1 MDIEHA
7 YAPPYSSA
15 KDPVNMAGFVGENIL
30 KGITKP
36 FQWHEFKDMDP
47 SIVVLDVREPMERE
61 MGFIEGSINIPLH
74 EIRERLDEIPK
85 DKELYVSCQVG
96 LRGYLAARILKQHGY
111 NVKNLDG
118 GYKTYSDVYGAPEA
132 AGCAYVDD
140 AGEMHIA
147 DHNIDSFTGSTSPD
161 LTVDARGLQCPGP
174 IAQVYAAVSTME
186 NGQMLEVLAT
196 DPGFSKDISA
206 WCKKTGNTLISSE
219 FDKTHFRTLLRKG
232 TDTPRVAPALGA
244 TNAPVVNEKNGA
256 TMVVFSGDLDK
267 AMASFIIATGAAS
280 MGKEVTMFFTFWGL
294 NVLRKPG
301 VKVEKDALENM
312 FSKMMPE
319 GAKKLKLSNMNMGGM
334 GSKMINY
341 VMKKKN
347 VDDVETLIANAQK
360 MGVKLVAC
368 AMSMDIMGIKQE
380 ELIDGVEIAGVAS
393 YLAETEDSGLNLFI

>member
-1 MDIEHA
+1 
-7 YAPPYSSA
+7 
-15 KDPVNMAGFVGENIL
+15 
-30 KGITKP
+30 
-36 FQWHEFKDMDP
+36 
-47 SIVVLDVREPMERE
+47 

-319 GAKKLKLSNMNMGGM
+319 GAKKLKLSKMNMGGM